1 MNLSKTVYQD
11 MEHGLRKAME
21 EFSPGVKI
29 LFCGTHVF
37 RAWEVFLQKNQLFK
51 GEYTIQD
58 YSCGMPKFW
67 TLMKGNLQLII
78 L

>member
-1 MNLSKTVYQD
+1 MNLYKTCYQD

-37 RAWEVFLQKNQLFK
+37 RAWEVFLQKNAL
-51 GEYTIQD
+51 
-58 YSCGMPKFW
+58 
-67 TLMKGNLQLII
+67 LIYR